1 MDIVLYTRRGC
12 GLCEAAE
19 DILAALAPEARLV
32 DVSGDADLE
41 ARFGVRVPVLALEG
55 RIVAEGRFDEAAVA
69 AALVRGRG

>member
-19 DILAALAPEARLV
+19 DMLAVLAPDAAWVDVAGDAALESAY
-32 DVSGDADLE
+32 GT
-41 ARFGVRVPVLALEG
+41 RVPVLVVAG

-69 AALVRGRG
+69 AALVTGRG